1 MMITMTYNAEW
12 SPTGFIARLKLDS
25 SHSPKQESES
35 AVVAWGAHGEPF
47 VHVYCEQDGTIA
59 DNGELTDA
67 SQLPHFLGIDGSLYQ
82 GAPIA
87 AAHGWTVEITHPSR
101 KTETRPV
108 AAWLQQGPEAAPM
121 VPGSGKFEG
130 TIVYVGQEY
139 AEPAYKFGK
148 KLSPPT

>member
-1 MMITMTYNAEW
+1 MMTMQYDEEW

-25 SHSPKQESES
+25 SQSRKQESGS
-35 AVVAWGAHGEPF
+35 AVVAWGAKGEPF
-47 VHVYCEQDGTIA
+47 VHLYYEQDGTTT

-67 SQLPHFLGIDGSLYQ
+67 SQLPHFLGIAGSLYQ
-82 GAPIA
+82 GVPIA
-87 AAHGWTVEITHPSR
+87 AAPGWTVEITHPNR

-108 AAWLQQGPEAAPM
+108 GAWLQQEGPEAVPM
-121 VPGSGKFEG
+121 VPGTGKFEG